1 MAGGH
6 GQDKICSRWVGLAWA
21 TAVGGAREK
30 KPLVGHWDLAAAVAE
45 CEPNAS
51 RHGARNWWRGWKG
64 PSCRVTKATRLCPR
78 SWDERHRVLVRLS
91 GSRCTG
97 VLSTA
102 CHGLGGCGWMGG
114 SLRTQAP
121 RRATGCPGKS
131 LDQRLKATDRPTPD
145 TMSPKHVLASC
156 NKVAV
161 RS

>member
-1 MAGGH
+1 M
-6 GQDKICSRWVGLAWA
+6 
-21 TAVGGAREK
+21 AVGGAREK

-64 PSCRVTKATRLCPR
+64 PSCRVTKATKLWPR

-102 CHGLGGCGWMGG
+102 CPRPRGLWMDGWIAADSGPKKG
-114 SLRTQAP
+114 NRLSREKFGP
-121 RRATGCPGKS
+121 RIESHRPSHSRYDVSEARSRKLQQGRRQKLKS
-131 LDQRLKATDRPTPD
+131 LAFE
-145 TMSPKHVLASC
+145 LAWP
-156 NKVAV
+156 
-161 RS
+161 